1 MSLFNCVGVP
11 ARFVDAPASSLFQ
24 RVTLSM
30 IQCCT
35 GVVAVPVCNIVDD
48 PEQMSMLHMDHCSS
62 VVIVDDPELML
73 MLQCC
78 NCYRVVVLNDL
89 ASVSTNS
96 LREVIVNKY
105 VIHSQQ

>member
-1 MSLFNCVGVP
+1 MTVSAQSMSMFNCVDVP
-11 ARFVDAPASSLFQ
+11 ARFC
-24 RVTLSM
+24 R
-30 IQCCT
+30 CT
-35 GVVAVPVCNIVDD
+35 GVVAVPAHEHVDD
-48 PEQMSMLHMDHCSS
+48 PEQMSMLHIDRCSS

-89 ASVSTNS
+89 ASVPINY

-105 VIHSQQ
+105 TCI

>member
-1 MSLFNCVGVP
+1 MHLNIDKIQLNIDSRC
-11 ARFVDAPASSLFQ
+11 SSAINVAVQLC
-24 RVTLSM
+24 RCSSA
-30 IQCCT
+30 ICRCT
-35 GVVAVPVCNIVDD
+35 GVVAVPACNIVDD
-48 PEQMSMLHMDHCSS
+48 PEQMSMLHIDRCSS

-89 ASVSTNS
+89 ASVSINY

-105 VIHSQQ
+105 TCI